1 MTCRDKILAATKR
14 LTESA
19 ERDDYTLQEL
29 LKEMRQHGTTHKEST
44 VRTHVTSRLCVNAPD
59 HHAVTY
65 PDLER
70 IALGRYRLV
79 GQAHPTP
86 ESGSQDAEPHTVAAP
101 QRLLGKAVR
110 IAASAHE
117 HQVDKAG
124 EAYILHP
131 LRLMT
136 RAH

>member
-44 VRTHVTSRLCVNAPD
+44 IRTHVTSRLCVNAPD

-86 ESGSQDAEPHTVAAP
+86 ESGSQ
-101 QRLLGKAVR
+101 
-110 IAASAHE
+110 
-117 HQVDKAG
+117 
-124 EAYILHP
+124 
-131 LRLMT
+131 
-136 RAH
+136 